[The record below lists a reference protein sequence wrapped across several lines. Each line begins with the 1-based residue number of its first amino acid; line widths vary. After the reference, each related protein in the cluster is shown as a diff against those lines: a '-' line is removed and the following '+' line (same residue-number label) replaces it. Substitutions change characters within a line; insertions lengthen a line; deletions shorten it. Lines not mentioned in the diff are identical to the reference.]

1 MIQKKFVVWEF
12 FENHVVFFIGEFLHV
27 GIKRDAL
34 VTSIDR
40 KLEMYKNN
48 FNDIQVSLCPRL
60 IQRTCNIRL
69 VRKMR
74 QAVCQNMLVLVLVNI
89 YFVDVAQKCSKL
101 SSEEHRPL
109 LQIFMSI
116 CFLIKVRF
124 ICTQNYIPKDKEA
137 VTWCT
142 IIFKSKTF

>member
-1 MIQKKFVVWEF
+1 MQTQANYREEYSLKRKKIIQKKFVVWEF
-12 FENHVVFFIGEFLHV
+12 FENHVVFFFIGEFLHV

-69 VRKMR
+69 ERKMR

-89 YFVDVAQKCSKL
+89 YFVAVAQKCSKL
-101 SSEEHRPL
+101 SSKEHWPL
-109 LQIFMSI
+109 LHF
-116 CFLIKVRF
+116 F
-124 ICTQNYIPKDKEA
+124 
-137 VTWCT
+137 
-142 IIFKSKTF
+142 